1 MSARAD
7 PRSIPE
13 GSPLIEA
20 KVHAPLLREGLVS
33 RSRLVESLRADSHCT
48 LTLVCAPAGY
58 GKTTLLGEWRL
69 AEQGSKPFAWVSLD
83 AYDHNNLTRFWIY
96 IIEALRII
104 EPELGANSVAALKAG
119 ASLMET
125 VMPLL
130 VNDLASLPKKV
141 VLVLDDYHYVRNE
154 ECHETIRFL
163 IDNAPPT
170 LDLVI
175 STRAEP
181 PLRLGLLRA
190 RGELNEIRV
199 EKLSFTCKEASEL
212 LNETMGFDLTPTNI
226 ERLVKRT
233 EGWPAGLYLAGLSL
247 RDKADTHA
255 FVDSFAGDNRNIMD
269 YLSEE
274 VIYTQ
279 PEEVQTF
286 LRRSSILD
294 RFSGPLCDAVVGRQ
308 GSAEVLELLE
318 RLDLFVVPLDERRE
332 WYRYH
337 QLFRDML
344 TMKLNHTEPEAVSVL
359 HSRASAWFLDHG
371 AVDEAIQHTIAAE
384 EIAEAAELIA
394 RHWRSYVDAGQADSV
409 SEWLSSLPEGSVT
422 SDSRL
427 CLVRSWLLMLAGKKE
442 KAKRFLRL
450 AEVGDDTGPLPD
462 GTSSIESSV
471 ALIRALNVFDE
482 AERSCEAARRA
493 VELEID
499 ESSPWRAV
507 ACMFLGYCLYWSG
520 EFSEARGYLEEAASL
535 AEDSEHKSVKINAL
549 ALLSFIEEQWD
560 NLDRAEAL
568 ARQAVEIVE
577 GNMLSHVQQSWSAY
591 VARGKVLA
599 RQGELDRA
607 ERELERGLKLQRLAG
622 RHPELASTL
631 LALASVHR
639 ARGRPEEERSCLDEA
654 CEIIEGC
661 VDPGILSSLLES
673 AQRNLTRTPRRHPGL
688 SEELTERE
696 FTVLKLL
703 SADLTQR
710 QIGSELYLSFNTVKS
725 HTKAIYRKL
734 GVSSRAEMVEQARL
748 RDLIG

>member
-1 MSARAD
+1 MSAHAD
-7 PRSIPE
+7 PRSISE
-13 GSPLIEA
+13 EFTLIET
-20 KVHAPLLREGLVS
+20 KVHAPLLREGLVP
-33 RSRLVESLRADSHCT
+33 RSRLVESLRAGSHCT

-58 GKTTLLGEWRL
+58 GKTTLLGEWCL

-83 AYDHNNLTRFWIY
+83 AYDDYSLTRFWTY
-96 IIEALRII
+96 IIEALRVV
-104 EPELGANSVAALKAG
+104 EPELGANSLAALKAG

-130 VNDLASLPKKV
+130 VNELASLPQEV
-141 VLVLDDYHYVRNE
+141 VLVLDDYHHVRNE
-154 ECHETIRFL
+154 ECQETMRFL
-163 IDNAPPT
+163 IDKVPPT

-190 RGELNEIRV
+190 RGELSEIRI
-199 EKLSFTCKEASEL
+199 EKLGFTCEEASEL
-212 LNETMGFDLTPTNI
+212 LNEAMAFDLSPTNI

-233 EGWPAGLYLAGLSL
+233 EGWVAGLYLAGLSL
-247 RDKADTHA
+247 RDKADTYA
-255 FVDSFAGDNRNIMD
+255 FVDSFAGDNRNIAD
-269 YLSEE
+269 YLIEE
-274 VIYTQ
+274 VINTQ
-279 PEEVQTF
+279 PEEVKTF
-286 LRRSSILD
+286 LCRSSILD
-294 RFSGPLCDAVVGRQ
+294 RFSGSLCDAVVGRQ
-308 GSAEVLELLE
+308 GSAELLEHLE
-318 RLDLFVVPLDERRE
+318 RLDLFVVPLDEMRE

-344 TMKLNHTEPEAVSVL
+344 GLKLKHTEPDIVSVL

-371 AVDEAIQHTIAAE
+371 AVDQAIRHTIAAG

-394 RHWRSYVDAGQADSV
+394 RHWLSYVDAGQADSV

-422 SDSRL
+422 SDPRL
-427 CLVRSWLLMLAGKKE
+427 CLVKAWLLVLAGKKE
-442 KAKRFLRL
+442 EAKQYLSL
-450 AEVGDDTGPLPD
+450 AEVSDDTGPLPD
-462 GTSSIESSV
+462 GASSIESSV
-471 ALIRALNVFDE
+471 ALIRALYVFDE
-482 AERSCEAARRA
+482 AGRPCEAARRA

-520 EFSEARGYLEEAASL
+520 EFSEARGYLEDAARL
-535 AEDSEHKSVKINAL
+535 AEDSEQNSVIINAL
-549 ALLSFIEEQWD
+549 ALLSFIEEQWG

-568 ARQAVEIVE
+568 ARRAVETVE
-577 GNMLSHVQQSWSAY
+577 GNMLSHVQQSWSAF

-599 RQGELDRA
+599 KRGEPDRA
-607 ERELERGLKLQRLAG
+607 EGDLERGLKLQRLAG
-622 RHPELASTL
+622 GHPELASTL
-631 LALASVHR
+631 LALAPVRR
-639 ARGRPEEERSCLDEA
+639 ALGRREEERSCIDEA

-673 AQRNLTRTPRRHPGL
+673 AQRNLTRTLRRYPKL

-696 FTVLKLL
+696 FSVLELL

-748 RDLIG
+748 RALIR